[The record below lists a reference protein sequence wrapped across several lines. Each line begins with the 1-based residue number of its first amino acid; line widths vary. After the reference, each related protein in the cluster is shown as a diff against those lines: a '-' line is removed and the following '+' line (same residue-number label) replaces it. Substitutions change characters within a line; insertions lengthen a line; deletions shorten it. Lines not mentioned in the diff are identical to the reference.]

1 MGRAASLSLL
11 VRSGSPPDDEM
22 SSEIPKVS
30 LHDVMT
36 INIEA
41 RKQRKYDGI
50 TEAASAATVRL
61 LLLNSTPLLTSTLL
75 S

>member
-11 VRSGSPPDDEM
+11 VRSGSPLDDEM

-41 RKQRKYDGI
+41 RKRRKYDGI